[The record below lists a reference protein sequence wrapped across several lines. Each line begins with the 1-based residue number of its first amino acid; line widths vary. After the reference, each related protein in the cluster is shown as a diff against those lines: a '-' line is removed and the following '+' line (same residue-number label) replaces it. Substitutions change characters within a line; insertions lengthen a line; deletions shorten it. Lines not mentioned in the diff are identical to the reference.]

1 MEATEVL
8 TLIAEIGIA
17 LAGFTAVVTVVG
29 RPPGPLSALEA
40 FRLSQLLALSLG
52 AVALALLPLGLY
64 HLGIDAPRL
73 WQISSA
79 AMAILGA
86 GLLLGHVY
94 STRRFLRGAPG
105 FFNRILVTTLVL
117 THIGNIGLQIAHAL
131 GAVRPASPGVF
142 LIGLYFYVIHGGLMF
157 VRVIFIRSKTS

>member
-17 LAGFTAVVTVVG
+17 LAGFTGVVTVVG

-79 AMAILGA
+79 AMAILGF
-86 GLLLGHVY
+86 GLLLGHVRPIRHFMRE
-94 STRRFLRGAPG
+94 SPEI
-105 FFNRILVTTLVL
+105 FNHILLTTLVL
-117 THIGNIGLQIAHAL
+117 AHIGNIGLQAAHAL
-131 GAVRPASPGVF
+131 GEIKPAGPGVF

-157 VRVIFIRSKTS
+157 VRVIFIRPKTS